1 MKIKNRKGN
10 FFFLPTFNIKRE
22 MISLEQ
28 WSSTW
33 DKEEGF
39 CASSSKDNWQHLETS
54 FGDHHRGCWASQ
66 VALVAKNL
74 PANAG
79 DVTDLGS
86 ISGLGRSL
94 GGGNGNPLQYSYLEN
109 PKDRGVWRAIVHGVE
124 NSWI

>member
-33 DKEEGF
+33 DQEEGF
-39 CASSSKDNWQHLETS
+39 CACFSKGKLATS
-54 FGDHHRGCWASQ
+54 LGYHHRGCWASQ
-66 VALVAKNL
+66 VALVAKKL

-79 DVTDLGS
+79 DVRDLGS
-86 ISGLGRSL
+86 ISGLGKSL

-109 PKDRGVWRAIVHGVE
+109 PKDRGVWRAIVHGVTK
-124 NSWI
+124 SWT

>member
-39 CASSSKDNWQHLETS
+39 CASSSKGKLATS
-54 FGDHHRGCWASQ
+54 R
-66 VALVAKNL
+66 
-74 PANAG
+74 
-79 DVTDLGS
+79 DVFWLS
-86 ISGLGRSL
+86 
-94 GGGNGNPLQYSYLEN
+94 P
-109 PKDRGVWRAIVHGVE
+109 
-124 NSWI
+124 